1 MLKETNVRFC
11 AASMVASEPL
21 LVNGPLI
28 RSFKYVLSSS
38 GVHTPAAW
46 IAGLA
51 ETDTY
56 GEPTQDVAAQPSGG
70 ATGTVAARFM

>member
-1 MLKETNVRFC
+1 
-11 AASMVASEPL
+11 
-21 LVNGPLI
+21 
-28 RSFKYVLSSS
+28 
-38 GVHTPAAW
+38 TPAAW

-56 GEPTQDVAAQPSGG
+56 GEPTQDVAAQPAGG